1 MDTDDKTKLSYHDKE
16 KQTMKRI
23 LTALAGVLL
32 CAVALLAAT
41 SCGTPDLSY
50 EGQKAAYDGIIAEYT
65 ALLKAKQNGETLTA
79 PDTTGMSEGEAAIS
93 EAVYTA
99 VNITNSP
106 EDMAYT
112 YWDMDGNGTLELL
125 LMTSPPILKAV
136 FTLDGETPVLL
147 GHADENVRWYYS
159 TKGELIRIHEA
170 LEEEQGNN
178 TLTYARVAGTALTED
193 TSFGVTYEIK
203 DGKRTT
209 IGYYEMADGEKQTID
224 KERYD
229 SLTEVYNALWD
240 DANLYESKLNTP
252 CMFYPLA
259 EQTETPPPADFSS
272 YEAVKSTFKAMLSYL
287 PQANAKWPTGK
298 LDACFTYDSDE
309 EFRVYNYLMLMARLY
324 IPDNGA
330 FSPVLEGGEKAY
342 GYCETDVNGDG
353 VDELLLMTDDYRIF
367 SIFTT
372 VKGKVVYMEEYA
384 DFARKWGTSSVDGE
398 GNFYSIKTA
407 TDGLGRERAI
417 FTFTS
422 DGKLTKTLHIKE
434 VFMSENDGYFKFE
447 NGEQIRLTEEEYRTL
462 KEDYDKL
469 DSSRYGSGGES
480 VRNCTDIT
488 FTPLFEIP
496 SATHIPTDDPWA
508 PMGLS
513 DVRSLDLIQVGDE
526 TVSFTFNWAEYN
538 EEGYKESTGQLQD
551 VTATLTDGKYVF
563 EKNGVTGYLEFGVY
577 KIWLVVESSENE
589 HILPRAYLFD
599 YRNER
604 W

>member
-1 MDTDDKTKLSYHDKE
+1 
-16 KQTMKRI
+16 MKHI
-23 LTALAGVLL
+23 VKYTLALFICTL
-32 CAVALLAAT
+32 ALLGLVACAP
-41 SCGTPDLSY
+41 SELSY
-50 EGQKAAYDGIIAEYT
+50 EKQKAAYNDIIEQYT
-65 ALLKAKQNGETLTA
+65 ALLTAKQNGETLTA

-147 GHADENVRWYYS
+147 GHADENVMWYYS
-159 TKGELIRIHEA
+159 TKGELIRIHKA

-178 TLTYARVAGTALTED
+178 TLTYARVAGTALTAD

-203 DGKRTT
+203 DSKRTI

-229 SLTEVYNALWD
+229 SLSEAYNALWD
-240 DANLYESKLNTP
+240 DANLYENKLNTP
-252 CMFYPLA
+252 CMFFPLA
-259 EQTETPPPADFSS
+259 EGDETPPPADFST
-272 YEAVKSTFKAMLSYL
+272 YEAVKSTFKEMLAYL
-287 PQANAKWPTGK
+287 PQVNAKWPTGK

-324 IPDNGA
+324 TPDNGT
-330 FSPVLEGGEKAY
+330 FSQVLPDNGEKAY
-342 GYCETDVNGDG
+342 GYCEADINGDG
-353 VDELLLMTDDYRIF
+353 IDELLLMTDDYSVF

-372 VKGKVVYMEEYA
+372 VKGKVVYMEDYA
-384 DFARKWGTSSVDGE
+384 YFARKWGVGSMDENGRI
-398 GNFYSIKTA
+398 YSIKAT

-417 FTFTS
+417 FTFAP

-447 NGEQIRLTEEEYRTL
+447 NGEQISLTKDEYNTL
-462 KEDYDKL
+462 KEEYERL
-469 DSSRYGSGGES
+469 DSSRCGSGGES

-488 FTPLFEIP
+488 FTPFFEMP
-496 SATHIPTDDPWA
+496 SATHIPTDDPWV
-508 PMGLS
+508 PMGLG
-513 DVRSLDLIQVGDE
+513 DVRSLDMSRVGDE
-526 TVSFTFNWAEYN
+526 SVTFTFNWTEYD
-538 EEGYKESTGQLQD
+538 EEGYKESSGQLLN
-551 VTATLTDGKYVF
+551 VTATLADGKYVF
-563 EKNGVTGYLEFGVY
+563 EKDGVKGYLEFGVY
-577 KIWLVVESSENE
+577 KIWLVVESSEDE
-589 HILPRAYLFD
+589 HILSRAYLFD
-599 YRNER
+599 HRNER

>member
-1 MDTDDKTKLSYHDKE
+1 M
-16 KQTMKRI
+16 MKRI
-23 LTALAGVLL
+23 L
-32 CAVALLAAT
+32 CILLAAILLLPALCA
-41 SCGTPDLSY
+41 CGSMTP
-50 EGQKAAYDGIIAEYT
+50 EQQKAAYDGIIAEYT
-65 ALLKAKQNGETLTA
+65 ALLKAKQNGETLTP

-99 VNITNSP
+99 VNITNFP

-147 GHADENVRWYYS
+147 GHADENVMWYYS

-240 DANLYESKLNTP
+240 DANLYEKKLNTP
-252 CMFYPLA
+252 CMFFPLA
-259 EQTETPPPADFSS
+259 EGDETPPPADFST
-272 YEAVKSTFKAMLSYL
+272 YEAVKSTFKEMLAYL
-287 PQANAKWPTGK
+287 PRVNAKWPTGK

>member
-1 MDTDDKTKLSYHDKE
+1 M
-16 KQTMKRI
+16 MKRI
-23 LTALAGVLL
+23 LCILLTAILLLPAL
-32 CAVALLAAT
+32 CA
-41 SCGTPDLSY
+41 CGGMTP
-50 EGQKAAYDGIIAEYT
+50 EQQKEAYTPIIEQYT
-65 ALLKAKQNGETLTA
+65 ALLTAKQNGETLTP

-136 FTLDGETPVLL
+136 FTLDGESPVLL
-147 GHADENVRWYYS
+147 DHADENVRWYYS

-240 DANLYESKLNTP
+240 DANLYENKLNTP

-272 YEAVKSTFKAMLSYL
+272 YEAVRSTFKAMLSYL

-324 IPDNGA
+324 TPDNGT
-330 FSPVLEGGEKAY
+330 FSQVLPDNGEKAY
-342 GYCETDVNGDG
+342 GYCEADINGDG
-353 VDELLLMTDDYRIF
+353 IDELLLMTDDYSVF

-372 VKGKVVYMEEYA
+372 VKGKVVYMEDYA
-384 DFARKWGTSSVDGE
+384 YFARKWGVGSMDGN
-398 GNFYSIKTA
+398 GRIYSIKAT

-417 FTFTS
+417 CTFAP

-447 NGEQIRLTEEEYRTL
+447 NGEQIRLTKDEYNTL
-462 KEDYDKL
+462 KEEYERL
-469 DSSRYGSGGES
+469 DSSRCGSGGES

-488 FTPLFEIP
+488 FTPFFEMP

-563 EKNGVTGYLEFGVY
+563 EKDGVKGYLEFGVY
-577 KIWLVVESSENE
+577 KIWLVVESSEDE
-589 HILPRAYLFD
+589 HILSRAYLFD
-599 YRNER
+599 HRNEK

>member
-1 MDTDDKTKLSYHDKE
+1 
-16 KQTMKRI
+16 MKRI

-32 CAVALLAAT
+32 CAVALLAGT

-79 PDTTGMSEGEAAIS
+79 PDTAGMSEGEAAIA

-99 VNITNSP
+99 VNITNFP

-125 LMTSPPILKAV
+125 LMTSPPILKAI

-170 LEEEQGNN
+170 LEEEQGDN

-193 TSFGVTYEIK
+193 MSFGVTYEIK
-203 DGKRTT
+203 DGKRTI

-240 DANLYESKLNTP
+240 DANLYENKLNTP
-252 CMFYPLA
+252 CMFFPLA
-259 EQTETPPPADFSS
+259 EGDETPPPADFST
-272 YEAVKSTFKAMLSYL
+272 YEAVKSTFKEMLAYL
-287 PQANAKWPTGK
+287 PQVNAKWPTGK

-309 EFRVYNYLMLMARLY
+309 EFRVYNHLMLMARLY

-599 YRNER
+599 YRNEK

>member
-1 MDTDDKTKLSYHDKE
+1 
-16 KQTMKRI
+16 MKRI
-23 LTALAGVLL
+23 LATLVGVLL
-32 CAVALLAAT
+32 CAAALLTCT
-41 SCGTPDLSY
+41 SCGTPKLSY
-50 EGQKAAYDGIIAEYT
+50 EEQKTAYDGIIAEYT
-65 ALLKAKQNGETLTA
+65 ALLKAKQNGETLTP
-79 PDTTGMSEGEAAIS
+79 PDTTGMSEEEAAIS

-99 VNITNSP
+99 VNITNFP

-125 LMTSPPILKAV
+125 LMTSPPILKAI

-147 GHADENVRWYYS
+147 GHADENVMWYYS

-203 DGKRTT
+203 DGKRTI

-229 SLTEVYNALWD
+229 NLTEVYNALWD
-240 DANLYESKLNTP
+240 DANLYENKLNTP
-252 CMFYPLA
+252 CMFFPLA
-259 EQTETPPPADFSS
+259 EGDETPPPADFST
-272 YEAVKSTFKAMLSYL
+272 YEAVKSTFKEMLAYL
-287 PQANAKWPTGK
+287 PRVNAKWPTGK

-599 YRNER
+599 HRNEK

>member
-1 MDTDDKTKLSYHDKE
+1 M
-16 KQTMKRI
+16 MKRI
-23 LTALAGVLL
+23 LCILLTAILLLPAL
-32 CAVALLAAT
+32 CA
-41 SCGTPDLSY
+41 CGGMTP
-50 EGQKAAYDGIIAEYT
+50 EQQKEAYTPIIEQYT
-65 ALLKAKQNGETLTA
+65 ALLTAKQNGETLTA

-99 VNITNSP
+99 VNINNFP

-125 LMTSPPILKAV
+125 LMTSPPILKAI

-147 GHADENVRWYYS
+147 GHADENVMWYYS

-203 DGKRTT
+203 DGKRTI

-240 DANLYESKLNTP
+240 DANLYENKLNTP
-252 CMFYPLA
+252 CMFFPLA
-259 EQTETPPPADFSS
+259 EGDETPPPADFSS
-272 YEAVKSTFKAMLSYL
+272 YEAVKSTFKEMLAYL
-287 PQANAKWPTGK
+287 PQVNAKWPTGK

-324 IPDNGA
+324 TPDNGT
-330 FSPVLEGGEKAY
+330 FSPVLPDNGEKAY
-342 GYCETDVNGDG
+342 GYCEADINGDG
-353 VDELLLMTDDYRIF
+353 IDELLLMTDDYSVF

-372 VKGKVVYMEEYA
+372 VKGKVVYMEDYA
-384 DFARKWGTSSVDGE
+384 YFVRKWGVGSMDGN
-398 GNFYSIKTA
+398 GRIYSIKAT

-417 FTFTS
+417 CTFAP

-447 NGEQIRLTEEEYRTL
+447 NGEQISLTKDEYNTL
-462 KEDYDKL
+462 KEEYERL

-488 FTPLFEIP
+488 FTPFFEMP

-563 EKNGVTGYLEFGVY
+563 EKNGVKGYLEFGVY

-589 HILPRAYLFD
+589 HILSRAYLFD
-599 YRNER
+599 HRNEK

>member
-1 MDTDDKTKLSYHDKE
+1 M
-16 KQTMKRI
+16 MKRI
-23 LTALAGVLL
+23 LCILLTAILLLPAL
-32 CAVALLAAT
+32 CA
-41 SCGTPDLSY
+41 CGSMTP
-50 EGQKAAYDGIIAEYT
+50 EQQKEAYTPIIEQYT
-65 ALLKAKQNGETLTA
+65 ALLTAKQNGETLTP

-99 VNITNSP
+99 VNITNFP

-125 LMTSPPILKAV
+125 LMTSPPTLKAI

-147 GHADENVRWYYS
+147 SHADENVMWYYS

-170 LEEEQGNN
+170 REEEQGDN
-178 TLTYARVAGTALTED
+178 TLTYARVTGTALTED

-203 DGKRTT
+203 DGKRPIT
-209 IGYYEMADGEKQTID
+209 GYYEMADGEKQTID

-229 SLTEVYNALWD
+229 SLSEAYNALWD
-240 DANLYESKLNTP
+240 DANLYESKLITP

-272 YEAVKSTFKAMLSYL
+272 YEAVKSTFKAMVAYV
-287 PQANAKWPTGK
+287 PRANAQWPTGK

-309 EFRVYNYLMLMARLY
+309 EFRVYNHLMLMARLY

-330 FSPVLEGGEKAY
+330 FSAVLEGGEKAY

-447 NGEQIRLTEEEYRTL
+447 NGEQIRLTKDEYNTL
-462 KEDYDKL
+462 KEEYERL
-469 DSSRYGSGGES
+469 DSSRCGSGGES

-508 PMGLS
+508 PMGLG

-538 EEGYKESTGQLQD
+538 EEGYKERTGQLQD

>member
-1 MDTDDKTKLSYHDKE
+1 
-16 KQTMKRI
+16 MKRI
-23 LTALAGVLL
+23 FAALL
-32 CAVALLAAT
+32 CALTLLSLN
-41 SCGTPDLSY
+41 SCFTLDRY
-50 EGQKAAYDGIIAEYT
+50 ESSKSAYDGIIEEYT
-65 ALLKAKQNGETLTA
+65 ALLTAKQNGETLTA
-79 PDTTGMSEGEAAIS
+79 PDTTGMSEREAAIS
-93 EAVYTA
+93 KAVYTA
-99 VNITNSP
+99 VNITNFP

-147 GHADENVRWYYS
+147 GHADENVMWYYS

-252 CMFYPLA
+252 CMFFPLA
-259 EQTETPPPADFSS
+259 EGDETPPSADFSS
-272 YEAVKSTFKAMLSYL
+272 YEAVKSTFKEMLAYL
-287 PQANAKWPTGK
+287 PQVNAKWPTGK

-324 IPDNGA
+324 TPDNGT
-330 FSPVLEGGEKAY
+330 FSQVLPDNGEKAY
-342 GYCETDVNGDG
+342 GYCEADINGDG
-353 VDELLLMTDDYRIF
+353 INELLLMTDDYSVF

-372 VKGKVVYMEEYA
+372 VKGKVVYMEDYA
-384 DFARKWGTSSVDGE
+384 YFARKWGVGSMDGN
-398 GNFYSIKTA
+398 GRIYSIKAT

-447 NGEQIRLTEEEYRTL
+447 NGEQIRLTKDEYNTL
-462 KEDYDKL
+462 KEEYERL
-469 DSSRYGSGGES
+469 DSSRCGSGGES

-488 FTPLFEIP
+488 FTPFFEMP

-513 DVRSLDLIQVGDE
+513 DVRSLDMSRVGDE
-526 TVSFTFNWAEYN
+526 SVTFTFNWAEYN

-599 YRNER
+599 YRNEK

>member
-65 ALLKAKQNGETLTA
+65 AFLTAKQNGETLTP

-125 LMTSPPILKAV
+125 LMTSPPILKAI

-240 DANLYESKLNTP
+240 DANLYENKLNTP
-252 CMFYPLA
+252 CMFFPLA
-259 EQTETPPPADFSS
+259 EGDETPPPAELST
-272 YEAVKSTFKAMLSYL
+272 YEAVKSTFKEMLAYL
-287 PQANAKWPTGK
+287 PQVNAKWPTGK

-309 EFRVYNYLMLMARLY
+309 EFHVYNYLMLMARLY

>member
-1 MDTDDKTKLSYHDKE
+1 M
-16 KQTMKRI
+16 MKRI
-23 LTALAGVLL
+23 L
-32 CAVALLAAT
+32 CILLAAILLLPALCA
-41 SCGTPDLSY
+41 CGSMTP
-50 EGQKAAYDGIIAEYT
+50 EQQKAAYDGIIAEYT
-65 ALLKAKQNGETLTA
+65 ALLTAKQNGETLTP

-99 VNITNSP
+99 VNINNFP

-125 LMTSPPILKAV
+125 LMTSPPILKAI

-147 GHADENVRWYYS
+147 GHADENVMWYYS

-170 LEEEQGNN
+170 LEEEQGDN

-203 DGKRTT
+203 DGKRPIT
-209 IGYYEMADGEKQTID
+209 GYYEMVDGEKQTID

-240 DANLYESKLNTP
+240 DANLYENKLNTP
-252 CMFYPLA
+252 CMFFPLA
-259 EQTETPPPADFSS
+259 EGDETPPPADFST
-272 YEAVKSTFKAMLSYL
+272 YEAVKSTFKEMLAYL
-287 PQANAKWPTGK
+287 PQVNAKWPTGK

-324 IPDNGA
+324 TPDNGT
-330 FSPVLEGGEKAY
+330 FSQVLPNNGEKAY
-342 GYCETDVNGDG
+342 GYCEADINGDG
-353 VDELLLMTDDYRIF
+353 IDELLLMTDDYSIF

-372 VKGKVVYMEEYA
+372 VKGKVVYMEDYA
-384 DFARKWGTSSVDGE
+384 YFVRKWGVGSMDGN
-398 GNFYSIKTA
+398 GRIYSIKAT

-417 FTFTS
+417 CTFAP
-422 DGKLTKTLHIKE
+422 DGRLTKTLHIKE

-447 NGEQIRLTEEEYRTL
+447 NGEQISLTKDEYNTL
-462 KEDYDKL
+462 KEEYERL
-469 DSSRYGSGGES
+469 DSSRCGSGGES

-488 FTPLFEIP
+488 FTPFFEMP

-526 TVSFTFNWAEYN
+526 SVTFTFNWTEYD
-538 EEGYKESTGQLQD
+538 EEGYKESSGQLLN
-551 VTATLTDGKYVF
+551 VTATLADGKYVF
-563 EKNGVTGYLEFGVY
+563 EKDGVKGYLEFGVY
-577 KIWLVVESSENE
+577 KIWLVVESSEDE
-589 HILPRAYLFD
+589 HILSRAYLFD
-599 YRNER
+599 HRNEK

>member
-1 MDTDDKTKLSYHDKE
+1 M
-16 KQTMKRI
+16 MKRI
-23 LTALAGVLL
+23 L
-32 CAVALLAAT
+32 CILLAAILLLPALCA
-41 SCGTPDLSY
+41 CGSMTP
-50 EGQKAAYDGIIAEYT
+50 EQQKAAYDGIIAEYT
-65 ALLKAKQNGETLTA
+65 ALLTAKQNGETITP

-147 GHADENVRWYYS
+147 GHADENVMWYYS

-203 DGKRTT
+203 DGKRTI

-229 SLTEVYNALWD
+229 SLSEVYNALWD
-240 DANLYESKLNTP
+240 DANLYENKLNTP
-252 CMFYPLA
+252 CMFFPLA
-259 EQTETPPPADFSS
+259 EGDETPPPADFST
-272 YEAVKSTFKAMLSYL
+272 YEAVKSTFKEMLTYL
-287 PQANAKWPTGK
+287 PQVNAKWPTGK

>member
-1 MDTDDKTKLSYHDKE
+1 M
-16 KQTMKRI
+16 MKRI
-23 LTALAGVLL
+23 LCILFTAILLLPAL
-32 CAVALLAAT
+32 CA
-41 SCGTPDLSY
+41 CGGMTP
-50 EGQKAAYDGIIAEYT
+50 EQQKEAYTPIIEQYT
-65 ALLKAKQNGETLTA
+65 ALLTTKQNGETLTP
-79 PDTTGMSEGEAAIS
+79 PDTTGMDEGEAAIS

-125 LMTSPPILKAV
+125 LMTSPPTLKAI

-147 GHADENVRWYYS
+147 GHADENVRWYYG

-170 LEEEQGNN
+170 REEEQGDI
-178 TLTYARVAGTALTED
+178 TLTYARVTGTALTED

-203 DGKRTT
+203 DGKRPIT
-209 IGYYEMADGEKQTID
+209 GYYEMVDGEKQTID

-229 SLTEVYNALWD
+229 SLSEVYNALWD
-240 DANLYESKLNTP
+240 DANLYENKLNTP
-252 CMFYPLA
+252 CMFFPLA
-259 EQTETPPPADFSS
+259 EGDEAPPPADFSS

-298 LDACFTYDSDE
+298 LDTCFTYDSDE

-447 NGEQIRLTEEEYRTL
+447 NGEQISLTKDEYNTL
-462 KEDYDKL
+462 KEEYERH
-469 DSSRYGSGGES
+469 DSSRCGSGGES

-488 FTPLFEIP
+488 FTPFFEMP

>member
-1 MDTDDKTKLSYHDKE
+1 M
-16 KQTMKRI
+16 MKRI
-23 LTALAGVLL
+23 L
-32 CAVALLAAT
+32 CILLAAILLLPALCA
-41 SCGTPDLSY
+41 CGSMTP
-50 EGQKAAYDGIIAEYT
+50 EQQKAAYDGIIAEYT
-65 ALLKAKQNGETLTA
+65 ALLKAKQNGETLTP

-99 VNITNSP
+99 VNITNFP

-147 GHADENVRWYYS
+147 GHADENVMWYYS

-209 IGYYEMADGEKQTID
+209 IGYYEMADGEKKTID

-240 DANLYESKLNTP
+240 DANLYENKLNTP
-252 CMFYPLA
+252 CMFFPLA
-259 EQTETPPPADFSS
+259 EGDETPPPADFSS
-272 YEAVKSTFKAMLSYL
+272 YEAVKSTFKAMVAYL
-287 PQANAKWPTGK
+287 PQVNAKWPTGK

-309 EFRVYNYLMLMARLY
+309 EFHVYNYLMLMTRLY

-330 FSPVLEGGEKAY
+330 FSAVLEGGEKAY

-462 KEDYDKL
+462 KENYDKL

-488 FTPLFEIP
+488 FTPFFEMP

>member
-1 MDTDDKTKLSYHDKE
+1 MDTDYKTKLSYHDKE

-23 LTALAGVLL
+23 LAALVGVLL
-32 CAVALLAAT
+32 CAAALLTCT
-41 SCGTPDLSY
+41 SCGAPKLSY
-50 EGQKAAYDGIIAEYT
+50 EEQKAAYDGIIAEYT
-65 ALLKAKQNGETLTA
+65 ALLTARQNGETLTP

-99 VNITNSP
+99 VNINNFP

-147 GHADENVRWYYS
+147 GHADENVMWYYS

-203 DGKRTT
+203 DGKRTI
-209 IGYYEMADGEKQTID
+209 IGYYEMADSEKKTID

-240 DANLYESKLNTP
+240 DANLYEDKLNTP
-252 CMFYPLA
+252 CMFFPLA
-259 EQTETPPPADFSS
+259 EGDETPPPADFSS
-272 YEAVKSTFKAMLSYL
+272 YEAVKSTFKEMLAYL
-287 PQANAKWPTGK
+287 PQVNAKWPTGK

-309 EFRVYNYLMLMARLY
+309 EFHVYNYLMLMARLY
-324 IPDNGA
+324 TPDNGA
-330 FSPVLEGGEKAY
+330 FSQVLEGGEKAY

-551 VTATLTDGKYVF
+551 VTATLADGKYVF
-563 EKNGVTGYLEFGVY
+563 EKDGVKGYLEFGVY
-577 KIWLVVESSENE
+577 KIWLVVESSEDE
-589 HILPRAYLFD
+589 HILSRAYLFD
-599 YRNER
+599 HRNEK

>member
-1 MDTDDKTKLSYHDKE
+1 M
-16 KQTMKRI
+16 MKRI
-23 LTALAGVLL
+23 L
-32 CAVALLAAT
+32 CILLAAILLLPALCA
-41 SCGTPDLSY
+41 CGGMTP
-50 EGQKAAYDGIIAEYT
+50 EQQKEAYTPIIEQYT
-65 ALLKAKQNGETLTA
+65 ALLTAKQNGETLTP
-79 PDTTGMSEGEAAIS
+79 PDTTGMSEEEAAIS

-99 VNITNSP
+99 VNINNFP

-147 GHADENVRWYYS
+147 GHADENVMWYYS

-193 TSFGVTYEIK
+193 TAFGVTYEIK
-203 DGKRTT
+203 DGKRTI

-229 SLTEVYNALWD
+229 SLTKVYNALWD
-240 DANLYESKLNTP
+240 DANLYENKLNTP
-252 CMFYPLA
+252 CMFFPLA
-259 EQTETPPPADFSS
+259 EGDETPPPADFST
-272 YEAVKSTFKAMLSYL
+272 YEAVKSTFKEMLAYL
-287 PQANAKWPTGK
+287 PRVNAKWPTGK

-324 IPDNGA
+324 TPDKGT
-330 FSPVLEGGEKAY
+330 FSPVLPNNGEKAY
-342 GYCETDVNGDG
+342 GYCEADINGDG
-353 VDELLLMTDDYRIF
+353 IDELLLMTDDYSVF

-372 VKGKVVYMEEYA
+372 VKGKVVYMEDYA
-384 DFARKWGTSSVDGE
+384 YFARKWGVGSMDENGRI
-398 GNFYSIKTA
+398 YSIKAT

-417 FTFTS
+417 FTFAP

-577 KIWLVVESSENE
+577 KIWLVVESSEDE
-589 HILPRAYLFD
+589 HILSRAYLFD
-599 YRNER
+599 HRNEK

>member
-1 MDTDDKTKLSYHDKE
+1 
-16 KQTMKRI
+16 MKH
-23 LTALAGVLL
+23 LAKYAAVLL
-32 CAVALLAAT
+32 LCVLTLLAFTA
-41 SCGTPDLSY
+41 CGPKDY
-50 EGQKAAYDGIIAEYT
+50 EKQKAAYNDIIEQYT
-65 ALLKAKQNGETLTA
+65 ALLTAKQNGETLTP
-79 PDTTGMSEGEAAIS
+79 PDTTGMSEGEAAIA

-147 GHADENVRWYYS
+147 DHADENVRWYYS
-159 TKGELIRIHEA
+159 TKGELIRIYEA
-170 LEEEQGNN
+170 LEEEQGDN
-178 TLTYARVAGTALTED
+178 TLTYARVAGTALTEE

-203 DGKRTT
+203 DGKRPIT
-209 IGYYEMADGEKQTID
+209 GYYEMVDGEKQTID

-229 SLTEVYNALWD
+229 SLSEVYNALWD
-240 DANLYESKLNTP
+240 DANLYENKLNTP
-252 CMFYPLA
+252 CMFFPLA
-259 EQTETPPPADFSS
+259 EGDETPPPADFST
-272 YEAVKSTFKAMLSYL
+272 YEAVKSTFKEMLAYL
-287 PQANAKWPTGK
+287 PQVNAKWPTGK

-309 EFRVYNYLMLMARLY
+309 EFRVYNHLMLMARLY
-324 IPDNGA
+324 TPDNGT
-330 FSPVLEGGEKAY
+330 FSQVLPDNGEKAY
-342 GYCETDVNGDG
+342 GYCEADINGDG
-353 VDELLLMTDDYRIF
+353 IDELLLMTDDYSVF

-372 VKGKVVYMEEYA
+372 VKGKVVYMEDYA
-384 DFARKWGTSSVDGE
+384 YFARKWGVGSMDGN
-398 GNFYSIKTA
+398 GRIYSIKA
-407 TDGLGRERAI
+407 TTEGLGRERAI
-417 FTFTS
+417 FTFAP

-447 NGEQIRLTEEEYRTL
+447 NGEQISLTKDEYNTL
-462 KEDYDKL
+462 KEEYERL
-469 DSSRYGSGGES
+469 DSSRCGSGGES

-488 FTPLFEIP
+488 FTPFFEIP

-589 HILPRAYLFD
+589 HILSRAYLFD
-599 YRNER
+599 HRNEK

>member
-1 MDTDDKTKLSYHDKE
+1 
-16 KQTMKRI
+16 MKRI
-23 LTALAGVLL
+23 LAALVGVLL
-32 CAVALLAAT
+32 CAAALLTCT
-41 SCGTPDLSY
+41 SCGTPKLSY
-50 EGQKAAYDGIIAEYT
+50 EEQKTAYNGIIAEYT
-65 ALLKAKQNGETLTA
+65 ALLTAKQNGETLTA
-79 PDTTGMSEGEAAIS
+79 PDTTGMDEGEAAIS

-99 VNITNSP
+99 VNINNFP

-125 LMTSPPILKAV
+125 LMTSPPILKAI

-147 GHADENVRWYYS
+147 GHADENVMWYYS

-170 LEEEQGNN
+170 LEEEQGDN
-178 TLTYARVAGTALTED
+178 TLTYARVTGTALTED

-203 DGKRTT
+203 DGKRPIT
-209 IGYYEMADGEKQTID
+209 GYYEMVDGEKQTID

-229 SLTEVYNALWD
+229 SLTKVYNALWD
-240 DANLYESKLNTP
+240 DANLYEDKLNTP
-252 CMFYPLA
+252 CMFFPLA
-259 EQTETPPPADFSS
+259 EGDETPPPADFSS
-272 YEAVKSTFKAMLSYL
+272 YEAVKSTFKEMLAYL
-287 PQANAKWPTGK
+287 PQVNAKWPTGK

-330 FSPVLEGGEKAY
+330 FSEVLEGGEKAY

-384 DFARKWGTSSVDGE
+384 DFARKWGMSSVDGE

-599 YRNER
+599 HRNEK